1 MVAASKKAAAIA
13 LLAAHSAKKTTEE
26 NALVFVGERDGL
38 VVAELTGGKVFELF
52 SVDSIRGKD
61 GRDGESI
68 AGKDGEHG
76 RGIQTITQPDDRQ
89 LDIEL
94 TDGQRLTFVLPAGK
108 DGQDG
113 RAGKDGRDG
122 KDGIGIRGER
132 GERGERGP
140 AGKDGRDGIGIQGPK
155 GDKGEKGDKP
165 KHEWQGTKL
174 RFERPDG
181 SWGEWV
187 DLKGQPGRDG
197 KKGFVLNGSTT
208 GSGTG
213 GDGIQS
219 IVAGTGI
226 AVDNT
231 DPQNPIV
238 SATGASGEGRQEV
251 FIGEP
256 ATPIDYPAIILAETV
271 VDGETVFEF
280 VVNVP

>member
-13 LLAAHSAKKTTEE
+13 LIAAHSAKKTTED

-38 VVAELTGGKVFELF
+38 VVAELAGGKVFELF

-76 RGIQTITQPDDRQ
+76 RGIQAITQPDDRQ

-108 DGQDG
+108 DGRDG
-113 RAGKDGRDG
+113 AVGPAGANGRDG
-122 KDGIGIRGER
+122 KDGKPGQR

-140 AGKDGRDGIGIQGPK
+140 AGQAGRDGIGVQGPK

-181 SWGEWV
+181 TWGEWV

-197 KKGFVLNGSTT
+197 KKGFVLNG
-208 GSGTG
+208 GRESGVLEKKKFTKALG
-213 GDGIQS
+213 GLTFTIPQS
-219 IVAGTGI
+219 EHGF
-226 AVDNT
+226 D
-231 DPQNPIV
+231 NPIV
-238 SATGASGEGRQEV
+238 SVLNADGEVVSVVAKIVNGSVE
-251 FIGEP
+251 IHSL
-256 ATPIDYPAIILAETV
+256 ALLDNHIAIIY
-271 VDGETVFEF
+271 
-280 VVNVP
+280 